1 MEFNSERDKSELSS
15 NDSESF
21 HYKTVKLGSRKIR
34 HFKSMSSSCEKS
46 PLLESDLL
54 SSISKNLQI
63 HNIQVY
69 SKKNSLRFSDPYT
82 DRDQVA
88 ISCFP
93 IMPPLSNFLTP
104 SRNHVE
110 YNSLLKTKDRSSRSI
125 IEDVHKIKG

>member
-34 HFKSMSSSCEKS
+34 HFKSMSSSCDKS
-46 PLLESDLL
+46 PLLESNIL
-54 SSISKNLQI
+54 SSISKHLQI

-69 SKKNSLRFSDPYT
+69 SKKNSLRFSDPYN

-104 SRNHVE
+104 SRNQVE
-110 YNSLLKTKDRSSRSI
+110 YYSLLQSKYRSSKSI